1 MFEHLSDGQATS
13 LISALEKRRFKRT
26 EHIVEV
32 GHRLNLL
39 FIILSGK
46 ANVVMNVNGKE
57 IVLAT
62 LTAGEC
68 VGEMSLLD
76 SQPHSATVVAET
88 QVDTL
93 VLSRDGFNRCIL
105 NNSQMAGAVMVG
117 LVARLRRANQ
127 KIAALALTSVSSRV
141 LGFLYAAAE
150 RAADGILVVTKKL
163 SNTSIGRQVGASRE
177 MVSKAM
183 KDYKAQQL
191 VFTTT
196 DGLIGLVER
205 RKVPR

>member
-1 MFEHLSDGQATS
+1 MFENLSDAQATS

-46 ANVVMNVNGKE
+46 ANVVMNVNDKE

-62 LTAGEC
+62 LTSGEC
-68 VGEMSLLD
+68 IGEMSLLD

-141 LGFLYAAAE
+141 LGFLYAASDSV
-150 RAADGILVVTKKL
+150 ADGMLVISKKL

-177 MVSKAM
+177 MVSKSM
-183 KDYKAQQL
+183 KEYKEQQL
-191 VFTTT
+191 VFTTP
-196 DGLIGLVER
+196 DGLISLVER
-205 RKVPR
+205 RKAPR

>member
-1 MFEHLSDGQATS
+1 
-13 LISALEKRRFKRT
+13 
-26 EHIVEV
+26 
-32 GHRLNLL
+32 
-39 FIILSGK
+39 
-46 ANVVMNVNGKE
+46 MNVNDKE

-62 LTAGEC
+62 LTSGEC
-68 VGEMSLLD
+68 IGEMSLLD

-117 LVARLRRANQ
+117 LVTRLRRANQ

-141 LGFLYAAAE
+141 LGFLYAASDSV
-150 RAADGILVVTKKL
+150 ADGMLVISKKL

-177 MVSKAM
+177 MVSKSM
-183 KDYKAQQL
+183 KEYKEQQL
-191 VFTTT
+191 VFTTP
-196 DGLIGLVER
+196 DGLISLVER
-205 RKVPR
+205 RKSPR